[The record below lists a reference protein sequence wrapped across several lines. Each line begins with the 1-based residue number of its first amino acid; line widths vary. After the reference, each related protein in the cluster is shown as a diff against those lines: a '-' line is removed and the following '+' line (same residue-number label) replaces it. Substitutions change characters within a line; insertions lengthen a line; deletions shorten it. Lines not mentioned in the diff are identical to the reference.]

1 MGRAAPTLTHGSG
14 IGHSSGFFSSCF
26 AQRLGSSERPAM
38 LVVSSDLIGML
49 QLSRTWLGI
58 GLRACRSSDVP
69 NDFPIEVH
77 QHIRVW
83 CRRRS
88 SASSVV
94 LLPVSRFQCSIWR
107 QTCSKEHIQVSGCTN
122 MRTAV
127 AGSRHAPSLETLN
140 FVASVCI
147 CMLELHSTKSKEQ
160 GVWVHSTGTR
170 SAEFTGPSPGARTCA
185 ENP

>member
-1 MGRAAPTLTHGSG
+1 
-14 IGHSSGFFSSCF
+14 
-26 AQRLGSSERPAM
+26 M

-49 QLSRTWLGI
+49 QISRTWPGI
-58 GLRACRSSDVP
+58 CPRDCRSSDVP
-69 NDFPIEVH
+69 SDFPIEVH
-77 QHIRVW
+77 QHMWVW

-107 QTCSKEHIQVSGCTN
+107 QTCSKEHSQVSGCTN

-127 AGSRHAPSLETLN
+127 AGSRHAPSLEPLN

-170 SAEFTGPSPGARTCA
+170 SAEFTGPGPGARTCA